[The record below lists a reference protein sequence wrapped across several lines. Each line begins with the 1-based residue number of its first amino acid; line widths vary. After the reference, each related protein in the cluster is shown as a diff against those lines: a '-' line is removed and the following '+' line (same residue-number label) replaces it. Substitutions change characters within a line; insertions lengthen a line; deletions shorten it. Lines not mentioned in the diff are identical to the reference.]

1 MRQRLNGGATWLG
14 GTIRSILH
22 AHLFQVVLI
31 PTTSLR
37 PSLLTIA
44 GRRASKSCPTS
55 SSGDGGRSI
64 TFPARTR
71 IEARRA
77 AALRSDNGPEFVAGT
92 LLKWMADQGIE
103 PRWSPR
109 QALNGV
115 AESFNG
121 KLRDEL
127 SSLVWPDLSVSE
139 GFVSRAGARVVIEA
153 WRRETGY
160 VIPSLTPSTDG
171 KYVDVFV
178 PITFRKLVAA
188 RPAWHRMGRNSC
200 LGAPEATNST
210 LEGINRT

>member
-139 GFVSRAGARVVIEA
+139 GFVSRAGGQGRHRSLAPGNGLRDSFAYPVY
-153 WRRETGY
+153 RRQVRRRLRADHLQEVGGRKT
-160 VIPSLTPSTDG
+160 SLAPDG
-171 KYVDVFV
+171 TQLL
-178 PITFRKLVAA
+178 P
-188 RPAWHRMGRNSC
+188 GR
-200 LGAPEATNST
+200 T
-210 LEGINRT
+210 